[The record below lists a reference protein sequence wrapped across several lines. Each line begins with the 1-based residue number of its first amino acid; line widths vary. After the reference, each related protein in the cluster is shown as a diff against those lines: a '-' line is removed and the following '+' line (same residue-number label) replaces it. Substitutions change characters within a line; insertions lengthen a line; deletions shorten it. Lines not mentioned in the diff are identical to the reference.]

1 MVRKGGVL
9 IWSSPILPII
19 TISEYIPKETEVWAP
34 HQSPWT
40 KGPALGRQA
49 PSTFGLEG
57 RPSLLALVPEGWRK
71 QRLQSERAHT
81 KISHTPRPRAEAT
94 IWYEPWSDLLADL
107 GASPRE
113 AGGNWSSCWGKD
125 TAGSHSGEPVLP
137 WGHWCWKMPFWNT
150 PSSLLMSGPSS
161 LPPHPPV
168 LGLLRPG
175 N

>member
-1 MVRKGGVL
+1 MVELFQPQRFSPREKGSVPHNGLCSPESCARKMSPQSIWLWRSVML
-9 IWSSPILPII
+9 IFRRHRRLWEIETPFWKGRHKIFSFVGTRADGS
-19 TISEYIPKETEVWAP
+19 KEP
-34 HQSPWT
+34 
-40 KGPALGRQA
+40 G
-49 PSTFGLEG
+49 
-57 RPSLLALVPEGWRK
+57 
-71 QRLQSERAHT
+71 
-81 KISHTPRPRAEAT
+81 
-94 IWYEPWSDLLADL
+94 SDLPADL
-107 GASPRE
+107 GESPRE

-161 LPPHPPV
+161 LHPHPPV